1 MKKLLALLLA
11 AMMLLA
17 AAGCAKK
24 DAQTAGG
31 VEGTTSEIIDKIY
44 TNHAKLELHV
54 DTMDLDLTDADAVKY
69 NTGLAS
75 GEKIS
80 QASISEAM
88 MSQAYS
94 LVVLRVKDAA
104 DAPQIAKEIYD
115 NVDTRKWVCVEA
127 DTKTVMYS
135 GDVVVLFMIDSQF
148 ADVATVESMQEAF
161 KAVCGGK
168 MTIVG

>member
-1 MKKLLALLLA
+1 MKKFIAMALA
-11 AMMLLA
+11 MLLVLS
-17 AAGCAKK
+17 GCAQKK
-24 DAQTAGG
+24 ISG

-44 TNHAKLELHV
+44 ANHAPLELYV
-54 DTMDLDLTDADAVKY
+54 DTMTLDLSDNDAVKY
-69 NTGLAS
+69 NTGLSS

-80 QASISEAM
+80 QASVSEAM

-104 DAPQIAKEIYD
+104 DAPQIARDVYD
-115 NVDTRKWVCVEA
+115 NINTRKWICVEA

-135 GDVVVLFMIDSQF
+135 GDVVVLFMIDSAF
-148 ADVATVESMQEAF
+148 DDVATVESMQEAF
-161 KAVCGGK
+161 KTVCGGN